1 MSILNIFFWIIAI
14 ALFLWV
20 LINRINKSD
29 KENEKE
35 KSSDD
40 TKKSQPKR
48 NPGQLSKEQIKSLLE
63 AMNQQEKNV
72 QDKVNAKKQK
82 GIPIKKKKDW

>member
-1 MSILNIFFWIIAI
+1 MKSL
-14 ALFLWV
+14 LFYGTTNYGFEL
-20 LINRINKSD
+20 NKSD
-29 KENEKE
+29 KEKEKE
-35 KSSDD
+35 DNKDNK
-40 TKKSQPKR
+40 KKSQPKR

>member
-1 MSILNIFFWIIAI
+1 MKSL
-14 ALFLWV
+14 LFYGTTNYGFEL
-20 LINRINKSD
+20 NKSD

-35 KSSDD
+35 DSRDN

-72 QDKVNAKKQK
+72 QDKVNTKKQK

>member
-1 MSILNIFFWIIAI
+1 MRKRITQKVIKKTKEIIKK
-14 ALFLWV
+14 
-20 LINRINKSD
+20 NKSD

-35 KSSDD
+35 DSRDN